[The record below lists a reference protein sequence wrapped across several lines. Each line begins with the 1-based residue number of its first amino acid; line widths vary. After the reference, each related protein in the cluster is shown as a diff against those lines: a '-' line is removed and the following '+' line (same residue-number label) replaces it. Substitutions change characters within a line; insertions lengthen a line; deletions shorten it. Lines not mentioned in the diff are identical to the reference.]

1 MVFLFKPFGCRA
13 NSSDEDNV
21 DDDDDDDDDDGR

>member
-21 DDDDDDDDDDGR
+21 DDDDDDDGR